1 MRPNDM
7 DMFEHQVH
15 LEDIQMEDINR
26 ELRMLAEQEVLDAAD
41 LLYEEWLNSLLVM
54 MREPDF
60 DW

>member
-7 DMFEHQVH
+7 DMFEYQVT

>member
-7 DMFEHQVH
+7 DMFEYQVT

-41 LLYEEWLNSLLVM
+41 LVS
-54 MREPDF
+54 
-60 DW
+60 